1 MSNADAMVIPEPI
14 QATPSPAEE
23 RAAGHSYAP
32 PVPSRDLNALQQ
44 RFQAKGTA
52 DVSVCIASWNC
63 RDLLRNCLNSLL
75 RLPQDVSLQVI
86 VVDNA
91 SEDGAADMVA
101 DQFPEVTLLQNSQNL
116 GFARANNQAAALAHG
131 DYLFFLN
138 NDTVIPPGTLGRLL
152 DFSSRHPEIGILGPA
167 LRDGTG
173 RLQVSYRRRPS
184 VRALLHRTSLLRWTG
199 LFRTGYGD
207 YRRREFDPRKT
218 RRVDVLMGAAMFL
231 PRSVFL
237 ECGGWDEEFTF
248 GGEDLDLSW
257 RVGRRRPLVFY
268 PEVEI
273 VHFGRVSTRKH
284 IGFASMQM
292 AIGLLRYLRK
302 AGHSRSAL
310 FFYKSAVTLD
320 APLQVV
326 MKAFQYLWRRVR
338 GDSDKAAKS
347 LLALRGSLHFLLR
360 GLIPFWQA

>member
-1 MSNADAMVIPEPI
+1 MVIPDPT
-14 QATPSPAEE
+14 QATVARVEE
-23 RAAGHSYAP
+23 RAVRPRYAP
-32 PVPSRDLNALQQ
+32 PVPTRGLSALQQ
-44 RFQAKGTA
+44 LFQAKGTA
-52 DVSVCIASWNC
+52 YVSVCIASWNC
-63 RDLLRNCLNSLL
+63 RDVLRDCLNSLL
-75 RLPQDVSLQVI
+75 RQPQGVSLQVT

-91 SEDGAADMVA
+91 SSDGAADMVA
-101 DQFPEVTLLQNSQNL
+101 DEFPEATLLRNQQNL

-138 NDTVIPPGTLGRLL
+138 NDTVIPRGTLGRLVEYC
-152 DFSSRHPEIGILGPA
+152 SRHPEIGILGPA
-167 LRDGTG
+167 LRDGAG

-184 VRALLHRTSLLRWTG
+184 VRALLHRTSLLRWTR
-199 LFRTGYGD
+199 LFKSGYGD
-207 YRRREFDPRKT
+207 YRRREFDPCKT
-218 RRVDVLMGAAMFL
+218 RQVDVLMGAAMFM

-248 GGEDLDLSW
+248 GGEDLDFSV

-302 AGHSRSAL
+302 AGHSRPAL
-310 FFYKSAVTLD
+310 FLYKAAVTLD
-320 APLQVV
+320 APLQIV
-326 MKAFQYLWRRVR
+326 MKALQYLWRRVR
-338 GDSDKAAKS
+338 GDSEKAAKS
-347 LLALRGSLHFLLR
+347 LLALRGSLHFLFH